1 MENAIIVYVRL
12 LVKIQKE
19 SRVRRSAKANT
30 VLFRKNDA
38 LKYTYTSRSIVVL
51 PWVDFFMFLRFVL
64 R

>member
-1 MENAIIVYVRL
+1 MGNAIIVYVRL

-19 SRVRRSAKANT
+19 SRDRNSAKANT
-30 VLFRKNDA
+30 VLFRKDDA

-51 PWVDFFMFLRFVL
+51 TRVDVFMFSRFVL